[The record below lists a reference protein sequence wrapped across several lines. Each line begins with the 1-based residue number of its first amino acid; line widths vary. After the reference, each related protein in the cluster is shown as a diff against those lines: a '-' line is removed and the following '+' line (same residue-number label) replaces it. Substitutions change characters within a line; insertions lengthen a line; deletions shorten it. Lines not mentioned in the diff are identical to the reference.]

1 MQWSY
6 SVYLVGSKERSG
18 LWVDLINSTLN
29 RLALGR
35 ATEGASPGKERVSY
49 KFLQERHL
57 VGIMLC
63 VFVKSK
69 HAGLFPSSAIQSG
82 LASTGILGFVG
93 NKGAV
98 SIRLSLQNTDMCF
111 VCAHFAAHR
120 DNVESRN
127 QDYVNILAK
136 TSFKDDPAY
145 YAMLTTEEKLALPE
159 KYDITRESFGIEDH
173 DYVFWLGDFNYRMQ
187 VQVPTEDVFDR
198 VNAED
203 LAWLLSKDQL
213 NVEKASGR
221 VFNGCVEPPITFRPT
236 YKFQGGTSTYD
247 QRPEKKL
254 RAPAWCDR
262 VLYKS
267 RHVVQVE
274 KYTSVDTQVLSDH
287 KPVVA
292 QLGVSYEA
300 VDKTK
305 RSQVFQEVIKEMDK
319 MENDA
324 IPKLE
329 LDKNVVEFPDGV
341 KYCVRCRTTL
351 TMTNKSA
358 VALTWRFVPK
368 LEDNQICK
376 NWLSVTPQIGMIP
389 PNEHVVVQIEGLIT
403 ATIYKAVLRSGLSLD
418 DILWLRVEKGNDLYI
433 PVSARVAPTCFGQSL
448 VQLVNTR
455 HWLRATEA
463 QKEEQRLA
471 HSPDLKIPKELWHL
485 FNYLWLY
492 GGLQQPGL
500 FMARTRELHEQMV
513 VVRTALDT
521 GFEIP
526 PPPECSSLAVA
537 EVIVEFLEMLPDPVV
552 PVELFPA
559 VDFDHERIEEW
570 SGRFLQQLPV
580 LNQNVFV
587 YIISFLREM
596 NLPANNAYNRV
607 NVKEVSRL
615 FTRLLL
621 RPSSIPKPAKKA
633 SGSGSQTGFEL
644 PQWFTGG
651 DSSNKQASMETQ
663 ATRLIQYF
671 IVS

>member
-1 MQWSY
+1 M
-6 SVYLVGSKERSG
+6 
-18 LWVDLINSTLN
+18 DLINSTLN

-35 ATEGASPGKERVSY
+35 AAKASASGSPGGRERFSY
-49 KFLQERHL
+49 KFLEERHL
-57 VGIMLC
+57 VGLMLC
-63 VFVKSK
+63 IFVKSK
-69 HAGLFPSSAIQSG
+69 HADLIPRNAIQSST
-82 LASTGILGFVG
+82 ATTGILGIVG

-98 SIRLSLQNTDMCF
+98 SIRLSLHNTDMCF

-120 DNVESRN
+120 DNVEARN
-127 QDYVNILAK
+127 ADYSSILYK

-145 YAMLTTEEKLALPE
+145 YALLTSEEKLALPE
-159 KYDITRESFGIEDH
+159 KYDISREAFGIEDH

-187 VQVPTEDVFDR
+187 AQVPTEEVFSR
-198 VNAED
+198 TQAQD
-203 LAWLLSKDQL
+203 LQWLLSHDQL
-213 NVEKASGR
+213 TLEKAAGR
-221 VFNGCVEPPITFRPT
+221 VFQGCIEPTITFRPT
-236 YKFQGGTSTYD
+236 YKFEGGTSRYD
-247 QRPEKKL
+247 ERPEKKI

-262 VLYKS
+262 VLFKS
-267 RHVVQVE
+267 WQSVQVE
-274 KYTSVDTQVLSDH
+274 RYSSVDAQVLSDH

-292 QLGVSYEA
+292 QLGIAYEA
-300 VDKTK
+300 VDKTR
-305 RSQVFQEVIKEMDK
+305 RSQVFQQVIKEMDK

-324 IPKLE
+324 IPRLV
-329 LDKNVVEFPDGV
+329 LDKSVVEFPDGV
-341 KYCVRCRTTL
+341 KYCVRCSTTL
-351 TMTNKSA
+351 TMTNESA

-368 LEDNQICK
+368 LEDSQICK
-376 NWLSVTPQIGMIP
+376 DWLRVTPQIGMIP
-389 PNEHVVVQIEGLIT
+389 PNGKVVVNIEGMVSSGV
-403 ATIYKAVLRSGLSLD
+403 YKAVLHQGLSLD

-433 PVSARVAPTCFGQSL
+433 PISAQLVPTCFGQSL
-448 VQLVNTR
+448 VKLVRTP
-455 HWLRATEA
+455 HWIRASEA

-471 HSPDLKIPKELWHL
+471 QTPAQKIPKELWHL

-500 FMARTRELHEQMV
+500 FTARTRELHEQMAT
-513 VVRTALDT
+513 VRTAVDT

-537 EVIVEFLEMLPDPVV
+537 AVIVEFLEMLPHPVV
-552 PVELFPA
+552 PTELLPR

-587 YIISFLREM
+587 YIIAFLREM

-607 NVKEVSRL
+607 NVKELSRL
-615 FTRLLL
+615 FTMLLM
-621 RPSSIPKPAKKA
+621 RPSVGRKSGKKGQ
-633 SGSGSQTGFEL
+633 GSGSQTGFEL

-651 DSSNKQASMETQ
+651 ESSSKHINVEVQ